1 MNHSEAVD
9 LIWRAWQEKSGY
21 PQALRSWLNFEN
33 ALAIQLALLD
43 RRLDH
48 GDELVGWKIGLTS
61 ERVRTH
67 LGTEDQPFGHITR
80 HLKSG
85 SRVVLDDIGANTS
98 IEPEMVV
105 TLGND
110 LHGPDVTSTS
120 ARAAVSHIAAG
131 LEINQNRIGEISD
144 FPMLVADNLTQWA
157 IVEGQP
163 RSLDDSFNSESVTVG
178 FRRNNQLVNEIA
190 GKPEVID
197 DHFTS
202 LATLANTLGRFN
214 RGLLAGQKIITGS
227 FCRQPVAA
235 GDTWKASFSSIG
247 DVQISFD

>member
-1 MNHSEAVD
+1 MNQSEAVE
-9 LIWRAWQEKSGY
+9 LIWHAWQEQSGY
-21 PQALRSWLNFEN
+21 PQALRSWLNFES
-33 ALAIQLALLD
+33 ALAVQLALLD
-43 RRLDH
+43 RRLAH
-48 GDELVGWKIGLTS
+48 GDELIGWKIGLTS

-67 LGTEDQPFGHITR
+67 LGTKDQPFGHITR
-80 HLKSG
+80 HLQSQ

-105 TLGND
+105 TLAKD
-110 LHGPDVTSTS
+110 LHGPGVTSTA
-120 ARAAVSHIAAG
+120 ARAAVSHVAAG

-163 RSLDDSFNSESVTVG
+163 RALDDRFDSESVTVG
-178 FRRNNQLVNEIA
+178 FSRNNQIINEIA
-190 GKPEVID
+190 GTPEVID

-202 LATLANTLGRFN
+202 LATLANALGRFD

-247 DVQISFD
+247 DVQIRFD